1 MYVTEF
7 LMARTRPFLRL
18 PSCVRHHCLLYSQS
32 LIHLQTCVL
41 PSCLGSENPA
51 AFLQHGNRSSQ
62 DQTWAKLQWSQR
74 PPNSVSGMFCM
85 HSRVLIGRVL
95 RVQEKKKFPF
105 VLEYN
110 FVQHLPPFFSRQ
122 RNCVFSNT
130 IHSPFLQAQLP
141 LSWCIN
147 YRSARDLG
155 CPGSLGKQATAFW
168 TCHCV
173 PLNTLERSH
182 QGAIKQCSAWL
193 SLGYCE
199 PS

>member
-1 MYVTEF
+1 MYVTEL

-18 PSCVRHHCLLYSQS
+18 PSCVRHHCLLHSQS

-41 PSCLGSENPA
+41 APCLSSKNPA

-62 DQTWAKLQWSQR
+62 NQTWTKLQWSQR
-74 PPNSVSGMFCM
+74 PPFREWN
-85 HSRVLIGRVL
+85 VLYALQGSHRQGAESP
-95 RVQEKKKFPF
+95 RKKKSP
-105 VLEYN
+105 LSLN
-110 FVQHLPPFFSRQ
+110 IILWQHLPSFFSSK
-122 RNCVFSNT
+122 RNSVFSNT

-147 YRSARDLG
+147 YRSARDFG
-155 CPGSLGKQATAFW
+155 CPGSLRKQATAFW

-193 SLGYCE
+193 SLGCCE